1 MLASP
6 NQQSRSLILTASA
19 LTMIAIRG
27 ESKLRA
33 PSTTLGCRLITT
45 IAVADGKKGD
55 LSPLDQYWK

>member
-19 LTMIAIRG
+19 LTMIAIRLM

-33 PSTTLGCRLITT
+33 PSTTLGCRLITA
-45 IAVADGKKGD
+45 IAVADVG
-55 LSPLDQYWK
+55 

>member
-19 LTMIAIRG
+19 LTMIAIRLM

-33 PSTTLGCRLITT
+33 PPTTLGYRLITA
-45 IAVADGKKGD
+45 IAVADVG
-55 LSPLDQYWK
+55 